1 MKTEIIHFSV
11 VPFLATTFKI
21 YAYLLSMMLKSTLNL
36 TRSNFTFCLN
46 MNQICKLGWNHWY
59 YFNGEE
65 MTMAEND
72 NGRGKVSYVNLRIIT
87 QITHSNTE
95 GPHLAEF
102 DCPQPTATRPLSS

>member
-1 MKTEIIHFSV
+1 
-11 VPFLATTFKI
+11 
-21 YAYLLSMMLKSTLNL
+21 
-36 TRSNFTFCLN
+36 

-59 YFNGEE
+59 YVL
-65 MTMAEND
+65 MTIAEND

-102 DCPQPTATRPLSS
+102 DCPRLTEAASPLSSWKFKF

>member
-1 MKTEIIHFSV
+1 
-11 VPFLATTFKI
+11 
-21 YAYLLSMMLKSTLNL
+21 
-36 TRSNFTFCLN
+36 

-59 YFNGEE
+59 YVLMGEE
-65 MTMAEND
+65 MTIAEND

-102 DCPQPTATRPLSS
+102 DCPRLTEAASPLSS